1 MNHTLVLFDIDGT
14 LLLTAGAGRR
24 AILRAVGEEV
34 EAGAAIEQ
42 VRFDGKT
49 DPQIVME
56 LLAAAGHPDPR
67 EPRLVARLTERY
79 VALLA
84 EELESPAGATTV
96 LPGIVELL
104 DRLEEERGVVLGL
117 LTGNVV
123 PGAGLKLRSGGLRPE
138 RFRLG
143 AYGSD
148 SHHRPDLP
156 AIAAERA
163 RPWFGRAPSGHAV
176 VIIGDTPADVTCG
189 LGIGARGVGVATGSY
204 RPDELAGAGAFA
216 VFDDLADTER
226 VLETILCPATNSN

>member
-1 MNHTLVLFDIDGT
+1 MNRTLVLFDIDGT

-24 AILRAVGEEV
+24 AIVRAVGEVVGPSAELD
-34 EAGAAIEQ
+34 G

-56 LLAAAGHPDPR
+56 LLAAGGHP
-67 EPRLVARLTERY
+67 EPTEPVLVGQLCERY
-79 VALLA
+79 VTYLA
-84 EELESPAGATTV
+84 EELISPVGATTV
-96 LPGIVELL
+96 LPGIKPLL
-104 DRLEEERGVVLGL
+104 DRLEQEQGVVLGL

-123 PGAGLKLRSGGLRPE
+123 PGAALKLRSGGLRPE
-138 RFRLG
+138 RFVVG

-163 RPWFGRAPSGHAV
+163 RPWFGHAPSGSAV

-189 LGIGARGVGVATGSY
+189 LSIGARSLAVATGSY
-204 RPDELAGAGAFA
+204 TPDQLAAAGAFA
-216 VFDDLADTER
+216 VFDDLADTDRVVER
-226 VLETILCPATNSN
+226 ILWPATNSN